1 MIDYNFEETEELDI
15 NYDITNN
22 WISSVINKNNKIL
35 GDITYIFCS
44 DDYLLNINKQ
54 YLNHDYFT
62 DIITFNYCERDVVS
76 GDIFIS
82 IDTVR
87 SNSETYEVSFLN
99 ELYRVIIHGI
109 LHLLG
114 YNDKTDEEQDE
125 MTRQENLSLEILNNS
140 LNI

>member
-99 ELYRVIIHGI
+99 ERYRVIIHGI